1 MKIKDLI
8 KELEKFN
15 LDLEVVV
22 SDPEFGYF
30 EVSQPKLIKNIT
42 VGGIFNENKEVLK
55 KAVVL

>member
-15 LDLEVVV
+15 PELEVVV
-22 SDPEFGYF
+22 SDAEFGYF

-42 VGGIFNENKEVLK
+42 HGDVFDENKEVLK